1 MTSDRESSPRG
12 RLKKV
17 VRLVALLVALVFMA
31 ALLASQWQALQSYQW
46 QFRPMWLIPSF
57 ALLAAAWLLELSVW
71 RFLLAG
77 LGGRLRWQRAAQT
90 WFLSTIVRY
99 IPGNIWQFLGMAE
112 LAADDGV
119 SRVATF
125 ASIGVHQ
132 VLGTLVGFVLA
143 ATYFALAGQDAW
155 PETLRA
161 LLWLA
166 PLLLILCSPPILRRS
181 LNWLLR
187 LLKRP
192 PIDVTLTWGQVGAA
206 MLGYAGVWLL
216 MGSGFAF
223 LAGSITPITPA
234 QFAALVA
241 AWAAAYVIGYLS
253 LLTPSGL
260 GVRELVMI
268 VLLTPLFPAPVP
280 TVIAL
285 AARVWMVF
293 VEIGGA
299 AWALVA
305 RSRDRRAWRGAAAP
319 ATAGE
324 GSEA

>member
-1 MTSDRESSPRG
+1 MSSDRETSPRG
-12 RLKKV
+12 RLKTA
-17 VRLVALLVALVFMA
+17 VRMGALLVALVFMA
-31 ALLASQWQALQSYQW
+31 ALIASQWQALQSYQW
-46 QFRPMWLIPSF
+46 QFRPGWLIPSF
-57 ALLAAAWLLELSVW
+57 AFLAAAWLLELSVW
-71 RFLLAG
+71 RFVLAG
-77 LGGRLRWQRAAQT
+77 LGGRLRWRRAAQT

-125 ASIGVHQ
+125 ASIGIHQ
-132 VLGTLVGFVLA
+132 VLGTLAGFVLA
-143 ATYFALAGQDAW
+143 AVYFALADQSAWLDAAR
-155 PETLRA
+155 P

-192 PIDVTLTWGQVGAA
+192 PVDVTLTWGQVGAA
-206 MLGYAGVWLL
+206 LLGYAGVWLL

-223 LAGSITPITPA
+223 LAGSITPITPS
-234 QFAALVA
+234 QFVALVA
-241 AWAAAYVIGYLS
+241 VWAAAYVIGYLS
-253 LLTPSGL
+253 MLTPSGL
-260 GVRELVMI
+260 GVREFVMV

-285 AARVWMVF
+285 TARLWMVLG
-293 VEIGGA
+293 EIVGA
-299 AWALVA
+299 AWALAA
-305 RSRDRRAWRGAAAP
+305 RSRNRRAWPGAAAP
-319 ATAGE
+319 AAAGE
-324 GSEA
+324 GSEV